1 MELDYKKM
9 SNAKFVQAEVLWH
22 FMRKNYYHL
31 LNTYYVLGNIVVVY
45 CHFTD
50 VLQFSWEI

>member
-1 MELDYKKM
+1 M
-9 SNAKFVQAEVLWH
+9 SNAKFVQADFDILWG
-22 FMRKNYYHL
+22 KTIIIL

-50 VLQFSWEI
+50 VLQFSWEV